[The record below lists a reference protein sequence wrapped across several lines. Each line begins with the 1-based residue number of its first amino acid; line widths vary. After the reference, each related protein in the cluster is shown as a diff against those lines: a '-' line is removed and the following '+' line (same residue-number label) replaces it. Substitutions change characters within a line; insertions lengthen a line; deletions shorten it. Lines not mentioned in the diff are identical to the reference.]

1 MIDVVWIWTTHKA
14 CTLYVGGNRT
24 HRHNPNV
31 FNPYACLLTIRC
43 LPFCIHINSRCP
55 PTSADIVNR
64 TRTTFLLDSLAS
76 YWNTFI
82 PYRQMGERGIEPLLF
97 TTWEQIYSLPQHHQ
111 SLPFTPN
118 FLCIA
123 KNIRKEAVSTFF
135 ARVML
140 TGGLEPP
147 FCTNAYSV

>member
-1 MIDVVWIWTTHKA
+1 
-14 CTLYVGGNRT
+14 
-24 HRHNPNV
+24 
-31 FNPYACLLTIRC
+31 
-43 LPFCIHINSRCP
+43 
-55 PTSADIVNR
+55 
-64 TRTTFLLDSLAS
+64 
-76 YWNTFI
+76 
-82 PYRQMGERGIEPLLF
+82 MGERGIEPLLF

-147 FCTNAYSV
+147 FYANAYSV

>member
-1 MIDVVWIWTTHKA
+1 MLRFHMNSVWYSTYFVYSVYPFRHTSTHIR
-14 CTLYVGGNRT
+14 VGFRIIQVTN
-24 HRHNPNV
+24 N
-31 FNPYACLLTIRC
+31 YISISLICE
-43 LPFCIHINSRCP
+43 
-55 PTSADIVNR
+55 SADTVNR
-64 TRTTFLLDSLAS
+64 TRTIFLLDSLAS

>member
-1 MIDVVWIWTTHKA
+1 
-14 CTLYVGGNRT
+14 
-24 HRHNPNV
+24 
-31 FNPYACLLTIRC
+31 
-43 LPFCIHINSRCP
+43 
-55 PTSADIVNR
+55 
-64 TRTTFLLDSLAS
+64 
-76 YWNTFI
+76 
-82 PYRQMGERGIEPLLF
+82 MGERGIEPLLF
-97 TTWEQIYSLPQHHQ
+97 TTREQIYSLPQHHQ

-147 FCTNAYSV
+147 FYTNAYSV

>member
-1 MIDVVWIWTTHKA
+1 
-14 CTLYVGGNRT
+14 
-24 HRHNPNV
+24 
-31 FNPYACLLTIRC
+31 
-43 LPFCIHINSRCP
+43 
-55 PTSADIVNR
+55 
-64 TRTTFLLDSLAS
+64 
-76 YWNTFI
+76 
-82 PYRQMGERGIEPLLF
+82 MGERGIEPLLF

-135 ARVML
+135 FSFLL

-147 FCTNAYSV
+147 FYTNAYSV